1 MSGSGGLSC
10 RKSCRNQ
17 PSGFWGPARTDPQS
31 LLSPGPSG
39 VQRHGGLSGA
49 AGSPVSLL
57 LLPCAHFH
65 PLDAASGVQGCE
77 FPEPISLSFCLSF
90 LPG

>member
-1 MSGSGGLSC
+1 MGLGGA

-39 VQRHGGLSGA
+39 VQRHGGLHWRRRVTCESA
-49 AGSPVSLL
+49 PTSLPPL
-57 LLPCAHFH
+57 SS
-65 PLDAASGVQGCE
+65 LDAASGVAKDVS
-77 FPEPISLSFCLSF
+77 SLSPCNLDLCLSF